1 MENKKYDLIDRTE
14 IFALKTRDFC
24 VLLKKDIINIEY
36 IKQLVRASGS
46 VAANY
51 IEANEKLGDKDFL
64 FREREKLID
73 GDSTKGWKHV
83 EELIVKAEK
92 EGWISKHSDPN
103 PGSNEYEPPS
113 KTKSLWDM

>member
-51 IEANEKLGDKDFL
+51 IEANEKLGELGYNPIPGGDFYFEVNKKKADQL
-64 FREREKLID
+64 EWFYHLTGGTTHTDFFAIRPTDYAKAGENENWSD
-73 GDSTKGWKHV
+73 D
-83 EELIVKAEK
+83 EL
-92 EGWISKHSDPN
+92 W
-103 PGSNEYEPPS
+103 
-113 KTKSLWDM
+113 

>member
-51 IEANEKLGDKDFL
+51 IEANENLGENDLKYRIKICRKESKECKLWLNLVLTYQNMDLD
-64 FREREKLID
+64 
-73 GDSTKGWKHV
+73 
-83 EELIVKAEK
+83 
-92 EGWISKHSDPN
+92 
-103 PGSNEYEPPS
+103 
-113 KTKSLWDM
+113 KTKSELLQVAFELENIFGAILKKLNNK